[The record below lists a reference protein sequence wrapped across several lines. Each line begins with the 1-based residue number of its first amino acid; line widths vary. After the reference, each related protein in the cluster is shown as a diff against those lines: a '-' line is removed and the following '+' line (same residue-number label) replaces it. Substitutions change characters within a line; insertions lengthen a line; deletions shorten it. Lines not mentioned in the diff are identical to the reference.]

1 MREGSPT
8 RTAGFTALLIALA
21 LASLLRA
28 PGVAEERAPAAVS
41 KHSHREA
48 KLGAAPAVLW
58 TDPTDLESR
67 DLYYGCGGKDHQ
79 PRGKLK
85 FVKENLSGINPKFD
99 VRDAEGVRW
108 GVKLGAEAGPETAA
122 SRLVWAV
129 GYFTNE
135 DYYVPELR
143 VSLPSLSRGEEFIK
157 GNKIRGVRLK
167 RHNKRERKI
176 GYWSWNK
183 NPFAETRELNGLK
196 VMMEL
201 INNTDLKPEHL
212 VIYDVGGREQHYFIT
227 DLGGSFGRAGAH
239 FYNRTKG
246 VLKDFDSF
254 PLIQKAG
261 PDYVDFWYFRHVPR
275 ADAKWI
281 GGILARLSDNQIRDA
296 FRAAGFSAEEVE
308 GFTRKVRAKINELTS
323 L

>member
-1 MREGSPT
+1 MRERSSKPKARLT
-8 RTAGFTALLIALA
+8 VLLVVLA
-21 LASLLRA
+21 LASSLRVPAA
-28 PGVAEERAPAAVS
+28 PEERTVAGS
-41 KHSHREA
+41 KYSHKDTKIGR
-48 KLGAAPAVLW
+48 APAVLW

-67 DLYYGCGGKDHQ
+67 NLYYGCGGRDHQ

-85 FVKENLSGINPKFD
+85 FIKENLSGINPKFD
-99 VRDAEGVRW
+99 VRDADGVRW

-129 GYFTNE
+129 GYFSNE

-143 VSLPSLSRGEEFIK
+143 VNLPSLSRGEEFIK
-157 GNKIRGVRLK
+157 DNKIRGVRLK
-167 RHNKRERKI
+167 RHNKHESKI
-176 GYWSWNK
+176 GYWAWNN
-183 NPFAETRELNGLK
+183 NPFAGTRELNGLK

-212 VIYDVGGREQHYFIT
+212 VIYDVRGQAQHYFIT
-227 DLGGSFGRAGAH
+227 DLGGSFGRPGAH

-246 VLKDFDSF
+246 VLKDFNSF

-261 PDYVDFWYFRHVPR
+261 PEYLDFWYFKHVPR

-281 GGILARLSDNQIRDA
+281 GGILARLSDDQIRDA
-296 FRAAGFSAEEVE
+296 FRAGGFSPAQVE
-308 GFTRKVRAKINELTS
+308 GFTKKVRAKISELTS

>member
-1 MREGSPT
+1 
-8 RTAGFTALLIALA
+8 
-21 LASLLRA
+21 
-28 PGVAEERAPAAVS
+28 
-41 KHSHREA
+41 
-48 KLGAAPAVLW
+48 
-58 TDPTDLESR
+58 
-67 DLYYGCGGKDHQ
+67 
-79 PRGKLK
+79 
-85 FVKENLSGINPKFD
+85 
-99 VRDAEGVRW
+99 
-108 GVKLGAEAGPETAA
+108 VKLGAEARPEVAA

-129 GYFTNE
+129 GYFVNE

-143 VSLPSLSRGEEFIK
+143 VNLPALSRGEEFIK
-157 GNKIRGVRLK
+157 NNKIQGVRLK
-167 RHNKRERKI
+167 RHNKHESKV
-176 GYWSWNK
+176 GYWTWNN
-183 NPFAETRELNGLK
+183 NPFAGTRELNGLK

-212 VIYDVGGREQHYFIT
+212 VIYDVHGQEQHYFIT

-246 VLKDFDSF
+246 VLKDFNSF

-261 PDYVDFWYFRHVPR
+261 PEYLDFWHFKHVPR

-281 GGILARLSDNQIRDA
+281 GGILARLSDDQIRSA

-308 GFTRKVRAKINELTS
+308 GFTRKVRAKINELTV